1 MEDLTEFDVVLDG
14 VGKAFDGHRVVD
26 RVSLSV
32 RRGEF
37 FSLLGPSGCG
47 KSTLLRIVCGF
58 DEPTEGRVL
67 LAGSDVAGVPAHRR
81 DVNLVFQN
89 YALFPH
95 LSVADNVAFG
105 LRMQGVAGDEIE
117 RRVRAALEMVRL
129 GAYGGRAPASL
140 SGGEQQRVAIARA
153 LVTRPRVVMLD
164 EPLGA
169 LDLKLRRGMQE
180 ELKRL
185 QRESGLTFVYV
196 THDQEEALSMS
207 DRIAV
212 MSKGRLEQV
221 GAPREIYERPATRF
235 AAEFIGT
242 ANLFDGT
249 AEGAS
254 VRTDDGLSLAIADP
268 RSGRVTV
275 VVRPEKLRLGAGKNA
290 VDATVSEVLYAGA
303 TSTVI
308 LHRDGRKLV
317 YVGAP
322 DGLKSGDKAS
332 VGWDPADAAVV
343 A

>member
-1 MEDLTEFDVVLDG
+1 VLDAVEKG
-14 VGKAFDGHRVVD
+14 FDGHRAVD

-58 DEPTEGRVL
+58 ETPDAGRVL
-67 LAGSDVAGVPAHRR
+67 LDGADVTLTPPHKR

-95 LSVADNVAFG
+95 LTVFENVAFG
-105 LRMQGVAGDEIE
+105 LRMCRVGDEDIGA
-117 RRVRAALEMVRL
+117 RVGHALDMVRL
-129 GAYGGRAPASL
+129 PSYGPRRPATL

-153 LVTRPRVVMLD
+153 LVTRPSVVLLD

-180 ELKRL
+180 ELKRV
-185 QRESGLTFVYV
+185 QRESGVTFVYV
-196 THDQEEALSMS
+196 THDQEEALTMS

-212 MSKGRLEQV
+212 MSRGKVEQV
-221 GAPREIYERPATRF
+221 GAPHEIYERPATRF

-242 ANLFDGT
+242 ANLFEGT
-249 AEGAS
+249 AEGGV
-254 VRTDDGLSLAIADP
+254 VRTSDGLAIAIDGE
-268 RSGRVTV
+268 RRGDVTV
-275 VVRPEKLRLGAGKNA
+275 VVRPEKLRFGSGKNA
-290 VDATVSEVLYAGA
+290 VDAVIGEILYTGP

-308 LHRDGRKLV
+308 LQANGRKLV
-317 YVGAP
+317 ATASTN
-322 DGLKSGDKAS
+322 GLKCGDRIR
-332 VGWDPADAAVV
+332 VGWDPADAVIV
-343 A
+343 T